1 MKIAKVVIEGENIRG
16 ISDIL
21 YNYRD
26 DSQADKP
33 YIYSSGNIVVIM
45 RETYYLRIN
54 STLMSVTILKFID
67 DKKVEM
73 ELVASGGKE
82 GMMMF
87 SWGSE
92 NSENRHM
99 IHEIMRICDEN
110 SWKIASVEPEE
121 LKEAFT
127 KVVMDKFKNKILNT
141 FKK

>member
-1 MKIAKVVIEGENIRG
+1 MKIAKVVIEGENIRR
-16 ISDIL
+16 ISDSL
-21 YNYRD
+21 YNHRE
-26 DSQADKP
+26 DSQVDEP
-33 YIYSSGNIVVIM
+33 YIYSFGDIVVIM

-54 STLMSVTILKFID
+54 STLMSVTILKFIN

-82 GMMMF
+82 GMVMF

-92 NSENRHM
+92 NSENRHI

-110 SWKIASVEPEE
+110 LWKITSVEPEE
-121 LKEAFT
+121 LKESFT
-127 KVVMDKFKNKILNT
+127 KVVMDKFKNEILKA